1 MSNLSVHLPGGIT
14 ACGVNAP
21 DHNKPPSTPTTAE
34 WEEARG
40 EEVRG
45 RRAGVGIL
53 EHRNAAEIDPSIHN
67 NYRVPLI

>member
-1 MSNLSVHLPGGIT
+1 MAPRPQTIT
-14 ACGVNAP
+14 SHHP
-21 DHNKPPSTPTTAE
+21 LQQQ

-45 RRAGVGIL
+45 RREGVGIL